1 MCVRC
6 QLQAGPVP
14 HQGLSFE
21 PNRLNFLPSWVLP
34 CTGEESQQTKLI
46 RKLSCMSKG
55 NSGEGS
61 RVGSGRAG
69 EGAAVFSQV
78 VRVGVIDEV
87 IFRPIWMNPK
97 KGL

>member
-1 MCVRC
+1 MIVVRE
-6 QLQAGPVP
+6 AG
-14 HQGLSFE
+14 
-21 PNRLNFLPSWVLP
+21 W
-34 CTGEESQQTKLI
+34 
-46 RKLSCMSKG
+46 
-55 NSGEGS
+55 
-61 RVGSGRAG
+61 GSGRAG